1 MITSGAS
8 IATALILLLPSSELS
23 SKNQQSILIFHK
35 TSELA
40 QLGNVEDKFLQNWQF
55 YVY

>member
-1 MITSGAS
+1 MITSRAS